1 MTNKELFLTV
11 VERLKAEPF
20 LNGFKFRKRDYSFIQ
35 QVEGLRRHIE
45 LDHWT
50 KDGVLIVYPIYMV
63 RFDILLKWFEP
74 YNVKSRQAQQ
84 DNPSVGFTGNMLGRQ
99 DKFMISEANL
109 ERDYSKLCGTLAD
122 CSGIVFQSYTSLRDM
137 FDREIIPRL
146 EGKRAL
152 PDVGA
157 DWAFKYLTLTRI
169 VSPEDYPAVKELVLA
184 QVHKMANRHEPNVI
198 DYFSRLDEIISVM
211 EQTFP
216 TIPAKR

>member
-1 MTNKELFLTV
+1 MTNKELFLTI

-74 YNVKSRQAQQ
+74 YNVKSRQARQ
-84 DNPSVGFTGNMLGRQ
+84 DNPSVGFTGNMLGRR
-99 DKFMISEANL
+99 DKFTISEANL
-109 ERDYSKLCGTLAD
+109 DCDYSKLCVTLAD

-137 FDREIIPRL
+137 FEREIIPIL

-184 QVHKMANRHEPNVI
+184 QVQKMANRHEPNVI

-216 TIPAKR
+216 TE

>member
-50 KDGVLIVYPIYMV
+50 KNGVLIVYPIYMV

-74 YNVKSRQAQQ
+74 YNVKSRQTQQ
-84 DNPSVGFTGNMLGRQ
+84 DNPSVGFTGNMLGRR
-99 DKFMISEANL
+99 DKFTISEANL
-109 ERDYSKLCGTLAD
+109 DCDYSKLCVTLAD

-137 FDREIIPRL
+137 FDREIIPIL

-184 QVHKMANRHEPNVI
+184 QVQKMANRHEPNII
-198 DYFSRLDEIISVM
+198 DYISRLDEIISVM

-216 TIPAKR
+216 TK

>member
-74 YNVKSRQAQQ
+74 YNVKSRQDRQ
-84 DNPSVGFTGNMLGRQ
+84 DNPSVGFTGNMLGRR
-99 DKFMISEANL
+99 DKFTISEANL
-109 ERDYSKLCGTLAD
+109 DCDYSKLCVTLAD
-122 CSGIVFQSYTSLRDM
+122 CSGVVFQSYTSLRDI
-137 FDREIIPRL
+137 FDREIIPIL
-146 EGKRAL
+146 EDKRAL

-184 QVHKMANRHEPNVI
+184 QVQKMANRHEPNVM
-198 DYFSRLDEIISVM
+198 DYFPRLDEIISVM

-216 TIPAKR
+216 TK

>member
-1 MTNKELFLTV
+1 MTNKELFFTI
-11 VERLKAEPF
+11 VERLKDEPF

-35 QVEGLRRHIE
+35 QLEGLRRHIE

-50 KDGVLIVYPIYMV
+50 KYGVLIVYPIYMV

-84 DNPSVGFTGNMLGRQ
+84 DNPSVGFTGNMLGRR
-99 DKFMISEANL
+99 DKFTISEANL
-109 ERDYSKLCGTLAD
+109 DCDYSKLCVTLAD

-137 FDREIIPRL
+137 FDHEIIPIL

-169 VSPEDYPAVKELVLA
+169 VSPEDYSAVKELVLA
-184 QVHKMANRHEPNVI
+184 QVQKMANRHEPNVI

-216 TIPAKR
+216 TK

>member
-1 MTNKELFLTV
+1 MTNRELFLTV

-20 LNGFKFRKRDYSFIQ
+20 LKGFKFRKRDYSFIQ

-50 KDGVLIVYPIYMV
+50 KGGVLIVYPIYMV

-74 YNVKSRQAQQ
+74 YNVKSRQTQQ
-84 DNPSVGFTGNMLGRQ
+84 DNPSVGFTGNMLGRR
-99 DKFMISEANL
+99 DKFTISEANL
-109 ERDYSKLCGTLAD
+109 ECDYSKLCVTLAD
-122 CSGIVFQSYTSLRDM
+122 CSGIVFQAYTSLRDM
-137 FDREIIPRL
+137 FDLEIIPRL

-184 QVHKMANRHEPNVI
+184 QVQKMANRHEPNVI

-216 TIPAKR
+216 TK

>member
-1 MTNKELFLTV
+1 MNNQDIFQLI
-11 VERLKAEPF
+11 VERLKTEPF
-20 LNGFKFRKRDYSFIQ
+20 LKGFKFRKRDSSFIQ
-35 QVEGLRRHIE
+35 QEGGLRRHIE

-84 DNPSVGFTGNMLGRQ
+84 DNPSIGFTGNMLGRQ

-109 ERDYSKLCGTLAD
+109 ECDYSKLCGTLAD
-122 CSGIVFQSYTSLRDM
+122 CSGIVFQSYTSLHDM
-137 FDREIIPRL
+137 FNREIIPIL

-169 VSPEDYPAVKELVLA
+169 VSPEDYPAGKELVLA
-184 QVHKMANRHEPNVI
+184 QVQKMANRHEPNVI
-198 DYFSRLDEIISVM
+198 DYFSRLDEIINVM

-216 TIPAKR
+216 TY

>member
-1 MTNKELFLTV
+1 MTNRELFLTV

-20 LNGFKFRKRDYSFIQ
+20 LKGFKFRKRDYSFIQ

-50 KDGVLIVYPIYMV
+50 KGGVLIVYPIYMV

-74 YNVKSRQAQQ
+74 YNVKSRQTQQ
-84 DNPSVGFTGNMLGRQ
+84 DNPSVGFTGNMLGRR
-99 DKFMISEANL
+99 DKFTISEANL
-109 ERDYSKLCGTLAD
+109 ECDYSKLCVTLAD
-122 CSGIVFQSYTSLRDM
+122 CSGIVFQAYTSLRDM

-184 QVHKMANRHEPNVI
+184 QVQKMANRHEPNVI
-198 DYFSRLDEIISVM
+198 DYFSRLDEIISVL

-216 TIPAKR
+216 IK

>member
-11 VERLKAEPF
+11 VDRLKAELF

-35 QVEGLRRHIE
+35 QEQGLRRHIE

-74 YNVKSRQAQQ
+74 YNVKSRQARQ

-169 VSPEDYPAVKELVLA
+169 VSPVDYPAVKELVLA
-184 QVHKMANRHEPNVI
+184 QVQKMANRHEPNVI

-216 TIPAKR
+216 TK

>member
-11 VERLKAEPF
+11 VEWLKTEPF
-20 LNGFKFRKRDYSFIQ
+20 LNGFKFRKRDNSFIQ
-35 QVEGLRRHIE
+35 QEKGLRRHIE

-74 YNVKSRQAQQ
+74 YNVKSRQDQQ
-84 DNPSVGFTGNMLGRQ
+84 DYYSVGFTGNMLGRQ
-99 DKFMISEANL
+99 DKFTISEANL
-109 ERDYSKLCGTLAD
+109 ECDYSKLCFTLAN
-122 CSGIVFQSYTSLRDM
+122 CSGIVFQSYTSLRDI

-157 DWAFKYLTLTRI
+157 DWAFMYLTLTRI

-198 DYFSRLDEIISVM
+198 DYFSRLDEIISVL

-216 TIPAKR
+216 IK

>member
-74 YNVKSRQAQQ
+74 YNVKSRQTQQ
-84 DNPSVGFTGNMLGRQ
+84 DNPSVGFTGNMLGRR
-99 DKFMISEANL
+99 DKFTISEANL
-109 ERDYSKLCGTLAD
+109 DCDYSKLCVTLAD

-137 FDREIIPRL
+137 FDREIIPIL

-169 VSPEDYPAVKELVLA
+169 VSSEDYPAVKELVLA
-184 QVHKMANRHEPNVI
+184 QVQKMANRHEPNVI

-216 TIPAKR
+216 TK

>member
-11 VERLKAEPF
+11 VDRLKAELF

-35 QVEGLRRHIE
+35 QEQGLRRHIE

-74 YNVKSRQAQQ
+74 YNVKSRQDRQG
-84 DNPSVGFTGNMLGRQ
+84 NPSVGFTGNMLGRQ

-184 QVHKMANRHEPNVI
+184 QVQKMANRHEPNVI

-216 TIPAKR
+216 TK

>member
-11 VERLKAEPF
+11 VDRLKAELF

-35 QVEGLRRHIE
+35 QEQGLRRHIE

-74 YNVKSRQAQQ
+74 YNVKSRRARQ

-184 QVHKMANRHEPNVI
+184 QVQKMANRHEPNVI

-216 TIPAKR
+216 TK

>member
-11 VERLKAEPF
+11 VDRLKAELF

-35 QVEGLRRHIE
+35 QEQGLRRHIE

-74 YNVKSRQAQQ
+74 YNVKSPQAQQ

-184 QVHKMANRHEPNVI
+184 QVQKMANRHEPNVI

-216 TIPAKR
+216 TK

>member
-11 VERLKAEPF
+11 VDRLKAELF

-35 QVEGLRRHIE
+35 QEQGLRRHIE

-50 KDGVLIVYPIYMV
+50 KEGVLIIYPIYMV

-74 YNVKSRQAQQ
+74 YNVKSRQDRQ

-184 QVHKMANRHEPNVI
+184 QVQKMANRHEPNVI

-216 TIPAKR
+216 TK

>member
-45 LDHWT
+45 LDHWA

-74 YNVKSRQAQQ
+74 YNVKSRQDRQ

-99 DKFMISEANL
+99 DKFTISEANL
-109 ERDYSKLCGTLAD
+109 DCDYSKLCVTLAD

-137 FDREIIPRL
+137 FDREIIPIL

-216 TIPAKR
+216 TK

>member
-11 VERLKAEPF
+11 VERLKAELF

-35 QVEGLRRHIE
+35 QEQGLRRHIE

-74 YNVKSRQAQQ
+74 YNVKSRQDRQ

-184 QVHKMANRHEPNVI
+184 QVQKMANRHEPNVI

-216 TIPAKR
+216 TK

>member
-1 MTNKELFLTV
+1 MTNKELFQLAI
-11 VERLKAEPF
+11 EQLKTEPF
-20 LNGFKFRKRDYSFIQ
+20 LNGFKFRKRDSSFIQ
-35 QVEGLRRHIE
+35 QEGGLRRHIE
-45 LDHWT
+45 LDHWN
-50 KDGVLIVYPIYMV
+50 KEGVLIVYPIYMV

-74 YNVKSRQAQQ
+74 YNVKSRQARQ

-184 QVHKMANRHEPNVI
+184 QVQKMANRHEPNVI

-216 TIPAKR
+216 TK

>member
-1 MTNKELFLTV
+1 MTNKELFLTI

-20 LNGFKFRKRDYSFIQ
+20 LNDFKFRKRDNSFIQ

-74 YNVKSRQAQQ
+74 YNVKSRQGQQ

-99 DKFMISEANL
+99 DKFSISEDSL
-109 ERDYSKLCGTLAD
+109 ECDYSKLCVTLAD

-137 FDREIIPRL
+137 YDREIIPIL

-184 QVHKMANRHEPNVI
+184 QVQKMANRHEPNVI
-198 DYFSRLDEIISVM
+198 DYFSRLDEIINVM

-216 TIPAKR
+216 T

>member
-20 LNGFKFRKRDYSFIQ
+20 LNDFKFRKRDNSFIQ

-74 YNVKSRQAQQ
+74 YNVKSRQGQQ

-99 DKFMISEANL
+99 DKFSISEDSL
-109 ERDYSKLCGTLAD
+109 ECDYSKLCVTLAD

-137 FDREIIPRL
+137 YDREIIPIL

-184 QVHKMANRHEPNVI
+184 QVQKMANRHEPNVI
-198 DYFSRLDEIISVM
+198 DYFSRLDEIINVM

-216 TIPAKR
+216 T

>member
-50 KDGVLIVYPIYMV
+50 KNGVLIVYPIYMV

-74 YNVKSRQAQQ
+74 YNVKSRQTQQ
-84 DNPSVGFTGNMLGRQ
+84 DNPSVGFTGNMLGRR
-99 DKFMISEANL
+99 DKFTISEANL
-109 ERDYSKLCGTLAD
+109 DCDYSKLCVTLAD

-137 FDREIIPRL
+137 FDREIIPIL

-184 QVHKMANRHEPNVI
+184 QVQKMANRHEPNVI

-216 TIPAKR
+216 TK

>member
-11 VERLKAEPF
+11 VDRLKAELF

-35 QVEGLRRHIE
+35 QEQGLRRHIE

-50 KDGVLIVYPIYMV
+50 TDGVLIVYPIYMV

-74 YNVKSRQAQQ
+74 YNVKSRQDRQ

-184 QVHKMANRHEPNVI
+184 QVQKMANRHEPNVI

-216 TIPAKR
+216 TK

>member
-11 VERLKAEPF
+11 VDRLKAELF

-35 QVEGLRRHIE
+35 QEQGLRRHIE

-74 YNVKSRQAQQ
+74 YNVKSRQARQ

-184 QVHKMANRHEPNVI
+184 QVQKMANRHEPNVI

-216 TIPAKR
+216 TK

>member
-1 MTNKELFLTV
+1 MTNRELFLTV

-20 LNGFKFRKRDYSFIQ
+20 LKGFKFRKRDYSFIQ

-50 KDGVLIVYPIYMV
+50 KGGVLIVYPIYMV

-74 YNVKSRQAQQ
+74 YNVKSRQTQQ
-84 DNPSVGFTGNMLGRQ
+84 DNPSVGFTGNMLGRR
-99 DKFMISEANL
+99 DKFTISEANL
-109 ERDYSKLCGTLAD
+109 ECDYSKLCVTLAD
-122 CSGIVFQSYTSLRDM
+122 CCGIVFQAYTSLRDM

-184 QVHKMANRHEPNVI
+184 QVQKMANRHEPNVI

-216 TIPAKR
+216 TK

>member
-11 VERLKAEPF
+11 VDRLKAELF

-35 QVEGLRRHIE
+35 QEQGLRRHIE

-74 YNVKSRQAQQ
+74 YNVKSRQDRQ

-184 QVHKMANRHEPNVI
+184 QVQKMANRHEPNVI

-216 TIPAKR
+216 TK

>member
-11 VERLKAEPF
+11 VDRLKAELF

-35 QVEGLRRHIE
+35 QEQGLRRHIE

-74 YNVKSRQAQQ
+74 YNVKSRQARQ

-184 QVHKMANRHEPNVI
+184 QVQKMANRYEPNVI

-216 TIPAKR
+216 TK

>member
-1 MTNKELFLTV
+1 M
-11 VERLKAEPF
+11 
-20 LNGFKFRKRDYSFIQ
+20 
-35 QVEGLRRHIE
+35 
-45 LDHWT
+45 DHWT
-50 KDGVLIVYPIYMV
+50 KGGVLIVYPIYMV

-74 YNVKSRQAQQ
+74 YNVKSRQTQQ
-84 DNPSVGFTGNMLGRQ
+84 DNPSVGFTGNMLGRR
-99 DKFMISEANL
+99 DKFTISEANL
-109 ERDYSKLCGTLAD
+109 ECDYSKLCVTLAD
-122 CSGIVFQSYTSLRDM
+122 CSGIVFQAYTSLRDM

-184 QVHKMANRHEPNVI
+184 QVQKMANRHEPNVI

-216 TIPAKR
+216 TK

>member
-74 YNVKSRQAQQ
+74 YNVKSRQTQQ
-84 DNPSVGFTGNMLGRQ
+84 DNPSVGFTGNMLGRR
-99 DKFMISEANL
+99 DKFTISEANL
-109 ERDYSKLCGTLAD
+109 ECDYSKLCVTLAD
-122 CSGIVFQSYTSLRDM
+122 CSGIVFQAYMSLRDM

-184 QVHKMANRHEPNVI
+184 QVQKMANRHEPNVI
-198 DYFSRLDEIISVM
+198 DYFSRLDEIISVL

-216 TIPAKR
+216 TK

>member
-11 VERLKAEPF
+11 VDRLKAELF

-35 QVEGLRRHIE
+35 QEQGLRRHIE

-74 YNVKSRQAQQ
+74 YNVKSRQDRQ

-184 QVHKMANRHEPNVI
+184 QVQKMANRHEPNVI

>member
-1 MTNKELFLTV
+1 MTNKELFLTI

-20 LNGFKFRKRDYSFIQ
+20 FNGFKFRKRDYSFIQ

-74 YNVKSRQAQQ
+74 YNVKSRQARQ
-84 DNPSVGFTGNMLGRQ
+84 DNPSVGFTGNMLGRR
-99 DKFMISEANL
+99 DKFTISEANL
-109 ERDYSKLCGTLAD
+109 DCDYSKLCVTLAD

-137 FDREIIPRL
+137 FEREIIPIL

-184 QVHKMANRHEPNVI
+184 QVQKMANRHEPNVI

-216 TIPAKR
+216 TE

>member
-1 MTNKELFLTV
+1 MTMNNQELFQLI
-11 VERLKAEPF
+11 VERLKTEPF
-20 LNGFKFRKRDYSFIQ
+20 LKGFKFRKRDSSFIQ
-35 QVEGLRRHIE
+35 QEGGLRRHIE

-84 DNPSVGFTGNMLGRQ
+84 DNPSIGFTGNMLGRQ

-109 ERDYSKLCGTLAD
+109 ECDYSKLCGTLAD

-137 FDREIIPRL
+137 FNREIIPIL

-169 VSPEDYPAVKELVLA
+169 VSPEDYPAGKELVLA
-184 QVHKMANRHEPNVI
+184 QVQKMANRHEPNVI
-198 DYFSRLDEIISVM
+198 DYFSRLDEIINVM

-216 TIPAKR
+216 TY